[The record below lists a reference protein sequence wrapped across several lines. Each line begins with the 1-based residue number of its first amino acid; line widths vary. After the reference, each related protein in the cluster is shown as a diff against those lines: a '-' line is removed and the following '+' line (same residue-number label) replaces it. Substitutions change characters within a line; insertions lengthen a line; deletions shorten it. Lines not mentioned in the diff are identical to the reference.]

1 MSIIHSKELKI
12 ELLVGLQEHLNI
24 FMGGGKTP
32 EISGE
37 ENLKTISVKM

>member
-24 FMGGGKTP
+24 FMGGKTP

>member
-24 FMGGGKTP
+24 FMGEKQKFLVKKTSKP
-32 EISGE
+32 FQ
-37 ENLKTISVKM
+37 

>member
-1 MSIIHSKELKI
+1 MSIIHSKELKL
-12 ELLVGLQEHLNI
+12 ELLAGLQEHLNI
-24 FMGGGKTP
+24 FMGEKP